1 MSYGYD
7 SRIVFSKAVTN
18 ITDEAKVLL
27 DRLGGKR
34 QAEGQKTRPIIFIA
48 HSLGGV
54 VVKKVN
60 ALSSC

>member
-18 ITDEAKVLL
+18 VTDEAKVLL

-34 QAEGQKTRPIIFIA
+34 QAEDQKTRPIIFIT

-54 VVKKVN
+54 VVKK
-60 ALSSC
+60 ASAP